1 MNKKSGKFYLHQY
14 LDILLLPINFY
25 HSSVLLGSVPAIIA
39 FIPILQNILNTA
51 GRFVGLFIFGIFLN
65 TVLIINY
72 GVTPVSGLWGP
83 VDRETGIIFGW
94 KQITKEISTLKKKTI
109 YAMCSFLIIGLGL
122 FMLSILETS
131 I

>member
-1 MNKKSGKFYLHQY
+1 MNKKSGKFNLHQY

-25 HSSVLLGSVPAIIA
+25 HSSVLLSSASNNP
-39 FIPILQNILNTA
+39 FIPILQNILNTS

-65 TVLIINY
+65 TILIINY

-94 KQITKEISTLKKKTI
+94 KQITKEISTLKEKNNI
-109 YAMCSFLIIGLGL
+109 RNVLFSDYRVGSLYA
-122 FMLSILETS
+122 SILETS